1 MATINGTAGNDEL
14 LTVESNDEL
23 LGLEGNDFLDAV
35 SGKGNN
41 TLRGG
46 AGNDEL
52 FAYTEDE
59 LYGDEGDD
67 DLYSDG
73 KGNNLLDGGEGDDE
87 IFADLNDTVNGGI
100 GDDIIFAGRGGNT
113 FTGGSNQD
121 VFWIANIEAPENPN
135 TITDFDPIEDT
146 IRVDLTG
153 IENFADLSI
162 TQQED
167 NTIISAVDRQLAIVQ
182 GVAPNRLN
190 ERNVITD
197 KDAPGNPGSSQPT
210 VEDATFSVK
219 ENSAEGTLIGNV
231 NANDPD
237 EDLGDILSYSI
248 TNGNLDVDGDGNSA
262 FSINN
267 SGEIV
272 VNDSDDL
279 DFETNSKFDLSV
291 TVTDNYNLSDTANI
305 TVNLQDEPLPQFDIE
320 QSKQGIFS
328 LIGDTKEK
336 ANILFNLVSAD
347 AAEISEIGVF
357 IVDENNAVNGKTPD
371 SSDYIQSALQ
381 QGKVVFSAI
390 NNQPDGYASLDKKRI
405 LEGYESGDRLVFYLV
420 KNSTTDSVISGK
432 TSPDKV
438 LLGSTFGSDTFAQV
452 KISDM
457 GDGTFQLDWEDQIGG
472 GDKDFNDLKLNLEI
486 TDESAPNGSNLSNT
500 AELLD
505 LTEFAGETVEMT
517 AQVFREADFDNQVVF
532 YKVDNVDG
540 IIGTLDP
547 DTASESDYLSQALNN
562 LLTDI
567 NGDVIKLEV
576 DNQST
581 ASFTAEVAGG
591 SIFGMMI
598 VVDGNL
604 EQLQDADSNNDPT
617 VYFPYTGVN
626 SDSADHIRLLGDNT
640 FGFEDLANGGD
651 MDYNDMIVKV
661 DFNEIKFSS

>member
-23 LGLEGNDFLDAV
+23 LGLEGSDFLDAV

-59 LYGDEGDD
+59 LYGDQGDD

-87 IFADLNDTVNGGI
+87 FFADLNDTVNGGI

-113 FTGGSNQD
+113 FTGGSGQD
-121 VFWIANIEAPENPN
+121 VFWIANVEAPENPN
-135 TITDFDPIEDT
+135 IITDFDPIEDT

-153 IENFADLSI
+153 IDFADLSI

-167 NTIISAVDRQLAIVQ
+167 NTIISALGRQLAILQ

-190 ERNVITD
+190 DRNVITD
-197 KDAPGNPGSSQPT
+197 NDAPNNPGSSQPT
-210 VEDATFSVK
+210 IEDATFSVV
-219 ENSAEGTLIGNV
+219 ENSAEGTLIGTV
-231 NANDPD
+231 NANDSD
-237 EDLGDILSYSI
+237 EDLGDILTYSI

-267 SGEIV
+267 SGTLL

-279 DFETNSKFDLSV
+279 NFETNSMFDLSV
-291 TVTDNYNLSDTANI
+291 TVTDNSNLSNTANI
-305 TVNLQDEPLPQFDIE
+305 TVNLQDEPLPKFDVE

-347 AAEISEIGVF
+347 ADDINEIGVF
-357 IVDENNAVNGKTPD
+357 TVDENNAVNGKTPD
-371 SSDYIQSALQ
+371 SPDYIQEALQ
-381 QGKVVFSAI
+381 QGQVVFSVI
-390 NNQPDGYASLDKKRI
+390 NNQPDGYTELDKKRI

-420 KNSTTDSVISGK
+420 KNSTTDSVISGEIS
-432 TSPDKV
+432 TDKV
-438 LLGSTFGSDTFAQV
+438 ILGSTFGSDAFPQV
-452 KISDM
+452 KIVDM
-457 GDGTFQLDWEDQIGG
+457 GDGKFELDWEDQIGG
-472 GDKDFNDLKLNLEI
+472 GDGDFNDLKLNLQI

-517 AQVFREADFDNQVVF
+517 AQVFREAEFDNQVVF

-547 DTASESDYLSQALNN
+547 DTASQTDYLSEALNN

-567 NGDVIKLEV
+567 NGDVVKLEA
-576 DNQST
+576 DNQNT
-581 ASFTAEVAGG
+581 ASLTAEVAGG
-591 SIFGMMI
+591 EIFGMMI
-598 VVDGNL
+598 IVDGNL
-604 EQLQDADSNNDPT
+604 EQLQDADTNNDPT
-617 VYFPYTGVN
+617 VYFPYMGVN

-661 DFNEIKFSS
+661 DFN